1 MTGYLLSLRRR
12 YEARSC
18 AGSTLLPGHIARCR
32 SKNRGGRGCVAKHH
46 TTTTTAAAT
55 LLPILT
61 SITCPLRR
69 RDGRRAGTR
78 RPKPPPDP
86 RLEVEVPSRGKET
99 EPQHQL
105 RAVDDHAQDVELGLE
120 EDGQQREQVA
130 GGVDADKDEGYPAD
144 GPVQVDVPVVAQHAR
159 CQQGGREGGHQ
170 NRRPGEVRLVPGGTE
185 GEDEGD
191 LDGGHQ
197 SGQGHHDGHAAG
209 QAPVLI
215 ECVR

>member
-1 MTGYLLSLRRR
+1 M
-12 YEARSC
+12 
-18 AGSTLLPGHIARCR
+18 
-32 SKNRGGRGCVAKHH
+32 KHH
-46 TTTTTAAAT
+46 TAAAT
-55 LLPILT
+55 FLPILT
-61 SITCPLRR
+61 TIACPLRR
-69 RDGRRAGTR
+69 RDRRRGGTR
-78 RPKPPPDP
+78 RAKPPPDP
-86 RLEVEVPSRGKET
+86 RLEVKVPSRGKET
-99 EPQHQL
+99 KPQHQL
-105 RAVDDHAQDVELGLE
+105 RAVDDYAQDVELGLE

-197 SGQGHHDGHAAG
+197 RGQRHHDGHAAG
-209 QAPVLI
+209 QGPVLI
-215 ECVR
+215 ECAC